1 MSPYFYKGE
10 TNNVKDLKQLYCLSK
25 LSVTNHRFYQ
35 LAYSRRL
42 MKYFSYIVVGNGA
55 LVVRRILQ
63 YWVSM
68 PHRINYFKGGIKSE

>member
-1 MSPYFYKGE
+1 MSPHFHLGRSDDE
-10 TNNVKDLKQLYCLSK
+10 EDLKQLHCLSK